1 MTGVLGRPY
10 LKRQDL
16 AISVGA
22 DQRVG
27 YRWRQGSTAE
37 TATGVDL
44 YGFDAVA
51 SFASMSGDPWLE
63 IVPLLH
69 EDGLVEL
76 VIPASATIGPEW
88 GSRYQ
93 GTYRINLTSPEG
105 AVTPLACGFVTIV
118 NGGPL

>member
-10 LKRQDL
+10 LVRQDL
-16 AISVGA
+16 AISTGV
-22 DQRVG
+22 DQRIG
-27 YRWRQGSTAE
+27 YRWRQGPSAQS
-37 TATGVDL
+37 ATGVDL
-44 YGFDAVA
+44 YGFEAVA
-51 SFASMSGDPWLE
+51 AFASLASEPWLE
-63 IVPLLH
+63 TAPLLH

-76 VIPASATIGPEW
+76 VIPATATVGPEW